1 MERRHATSRW
11 GLALVAMLFA
21 LFVVSPAMNAVACA
35 VEMDPAHVSAS
46 ADRGETHK
54 SGGDAMH
61 GAGGHSHCHH
71 GLKEPSEFH
80 VSSAMGFAPV
90 LQAPT
95 VNDRSPSFAPEGL
108 MRPPRV

>member
-46 ADRGETHK
+46 ADKGEAHR

-71 GLKEPSEFH
+71 GLKEPSELQ
-80 VSSAMGFAPV
+80 VSSAMVFAPV
-90 LQAPT
+90 SQTPD
-95 VNDRSPSFAPEGL
+95 VDDRSPSFAPEGL
-108 MRPPRV
+108 IRPPRA